1 MAKYPRQK
9 LKLFYLR
16 DFLLRSSDEE
26 HLVTIKDMIAHLA
39 AMTSPPSVRVC
50 TPT

>member
-26 HLVTIKDMIAHLA
+26 HLVT

>member
-16 DFLLRSSDEE
+16 DFLLRNSDEE
-26 HLVTIKDMIAHLA
+26 HLVTIKDMIG
-39 AMTSPPSVRVC
+39 PPGQ
-50 TPT
+50 P